1 MSETRAFL
9 AQTGGESGDDCRNDS
24 GPGERAAGVELP
36 SLPQA
41 IDHLPADLALVVNA
55 WPNLSAESRA
65 AILAVIDGQAAAA
78 GPEVR
83 S

>member
-1 MSETRAFL
+1 VVLS
-9 AQTGGESGDDCRNDS
+9 GGG
-24 GPGERAAGVELP
+24 GGIAAGNELP

-41 IDHLPADLALVVNA
+41 VDNVPADLALVVNA
-55 WPNLSAESRA
+55 WPKLSAESRA
-65 AILAVIDGQAAAA
+65 AILAVIDGQAAA